1 MEIFPFY
8 FIQIFLQSEIKAD
21 LWRYQNDIT
30 KEREKIKAAGELA
43 EASFTY
49 RSQKEDEAVGT
60 VGGQWA
66 GGQGSWPC
74 YAIN

>member
-8 FIQIFLQSEIKAD
+8 FIQIFLQNEIKAD

-30 KEREKIKAAGELA
+30 KGREKIKAAEELA

-49 RSQKEDEAVGT
+49 RSQKEAEAVGA
-60 VGGQWA
+60 VGGRWA
-66 GGQGSWPC
+66 GGQGSWLR

>member
-1 MEIFPFY
+1 MKIFPFH
-8 FIQIFLQSEIKAD
+8 FAQIFLQNEIKAD

-30 KEREKIKAAGELA
+30 KGREKKIKEAEELK

-49 RSQKEDEAVGT
+49 RSQKEDKVVGT
-60 VGGQWA
+60 MGGN
-66 GGQGSWPC
+66 WPC